1 MIFDFTPL
9 DDDTV
14 LKIQE
19 IEMER
24 AIWRRNE
31 ALQLFYTLRNDFSD
45 AFSDLEIIVLKP
57 FCASCANRYS
67 IPPPVSV

>member
-9 DDDTV
+9 DEDTV

-24 AIWRRNE
+24 AICRRKE
-31 ALQLFYTLRNDFSD
+31 ALQLFYTLRSGL
-45 AFSDLEIIVLKP
+45 S
-57 FCASCANRYS
+57 SG
-67 IPPPVSV
+67 PVCTDCQ